1 MMRKLISTILT
12 ILAIL
17 ITIPGYIMP
26 VSAAEKNP
34 ATAEKDLTDTD
45 DGKAPE
51 FFFELSVD
59 GKDVKEVEQGDIITV
74 VLKLK
79 RTDSAEAYTMYAMQD
94 EIRYD
99 STFLEVVEGS
109 AVLGNGIGS
118 TDIAMVDQYREFY
131 MNYLSMRGGEK
142 WEADT
147 LIGSIQLRVIGESG
161 VTKITSQDYLVSLQD
176 GSGSYECEA
185 NDVTIILSTDCVVTF
200 RTNGGSELEEL
211 IVQFGE
217 KVSRPEDPVRE
228 GYKLEGWYT
237 DIHMTEEWDFDEDT
251 VAGNMSLYAKWTA
264 ETTVMETE
272 NECHW
277 LWLVILIA
285 LLIIF
290 FILIIWH
297 RKKEEE

>member
-1 MMRKLISTILT
+1 MMRKRISTILT
-12 ILAIL
+12 IIAIL
-17 ITIPGYIMP
+17 ISIPGYIMP
-26 VSAAEKNP
+26 VSATENTP
-34 ATAEKDLTDTD
+34 VTAESCQAE
-45 DGKAPE
+45 APSY
-51 FFFELSVD
+51 FFELSVD
-59 GKDVKEVEQGDIITV
+59 GKDTKEVEKGDIITV

-118 TDIAMVDQYREFY
+118 TDMAMVDQYREFY

-237 DIHMTEEWDFDEDT
+237 DIHMTEEWYFDEDT